1 MPAVVYQDG
10 RQLAEHLQNVTN
22 VVVYLGP
29 GNEPVTSVD
38 SMRQV
43 YRDRDDDYLAAA
55 WLSHT
60 IYALAWAA
68 DRKRPAGPAY
78 EQAKACF
85 RSMVKTTPRE
95 EIALNHLLN
104 TARQLGSVEADA
116 EVLARKAVEL
126 SVEGSDHTQKWD
138 REFDADIENAIRELL
153 GLKEPNACGR
163 SESPTS
169 DTGNSDQSSDQPE
182 IW

>member
-1 MPAVVYQDG
+1 
-10 RQLAEHLQNVTN
+10 
-22 VVVYLGP
+22 
-29 GNEPVTSVD
+29 
-38 SMRQV
+38 
-43 YRDRDDDYLAAA
+43 
-55 WLSHT
+55 
-60 IYALAWAA
+60 
-68 DRKRPAGPAY
+68 
-78 EQAKACF
+78 
-85 RSMVKTTPRE
+85 MVKTTPRE